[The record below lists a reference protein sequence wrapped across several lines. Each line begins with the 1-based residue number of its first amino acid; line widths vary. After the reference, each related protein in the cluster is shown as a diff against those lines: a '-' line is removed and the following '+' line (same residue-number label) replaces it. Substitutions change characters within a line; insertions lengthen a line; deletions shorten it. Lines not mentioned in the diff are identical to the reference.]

1 MSFSLELKS
10 CTNLACFL
18 ARNQQCKVSCMSE
31 NFLQGLAKVDCK
43 IPARI
48 CKIRARKRT
57 FSVHGARFLQES
69 CTPLQCYLQILQVLH
84 ARFVQD
90 SCTNLAYLARQF
102 YLGTLTVVNTHCSS
116 QQYKSQICS
125 IRSN

>member
-10 CTNLACFL
+10 CTNLARFL

-31 NFLQGLAKVDCK
+31 NCLQDLAKVDCK

-57 FSVHGARFLQES
+57 FSVHGARFLQEY

-102 YLGTLTVVNTHCSS
+102 YLG
-116 QQYKSQICS
+116 
-125 IRSN
+125 SNMPKPMHEEVLLCFCRVLYD